1 LSLVSVE
8 DREGVAVLTLDRP
21 PANAFSPELVEDMAA
36 AISASEGV
44 RAAVVTSASTRIF
57 SGGWDLPRVVSFS
70 RNEMKFF
77 VDAYL
82 DLVRRIFVLP
92 FPVVAALPGHAIAG
106 GLIVAAAADERY
118 IAEGEARVGLSEVAL
133 GVPLPACCVELFRY
147 VLGARPMERLTASAE
162 NMPVESALAIG
173 LVDRSFAPADLFSAA
188 LTRAAVLAR
197 GSPPAYAETKRRAR
211 AEALAR
217 FDAARE
223 DDPFLD
229 FWFSENARGRIA
241 ALVERLSKKS

>member
-1 LSLVSVE
+1 
-8 DREGVAVLTLDRP
+8 
-21 PANAFSPELVEDMAA
+21 
-36 AISASEGV
+36 
-44 RAAVVTSASTRIF
+44 
-57 SGGWDLPRVVSFS
+57 
-70 RNEMKFF
+70 
-77 VDAYL
+77 
-82 DLVRRIFVLP
+82 
-92 FPVVAALPGHAIAG
+92 
-106 GLIVAAAADERY
+106 
-118 IAEGEARVGLSEVAL
+118 
-133 GVPLPACCVELFRY
+133 
-147 VLGARPMERLTASAE
+147 
-162 NMPVESALAIG
+162 MPVESALAIG